1 MFYYKE
7 NQTWKFSE
15 DQYLT
20 DEAYHELLDEYYKL
34 PGKYITTDV
43 RDLNRDFYGLKD
55 KSLSPEEEEA
65 KRKRTMI
72 GIILGCVVFASLVVS
87 LILKQILIFGFIF
100 CAVFL
105 IAGLSLVITGK
116 GGNVES
122 ASRALIN
129 RITGVFISLASAAI
143 LLLLIFRSHFEG
155 AELLILIACILF
167 GLSGIALPLIFIMK
181 ALSGKFIY
189 TEEINAVCKGYVRSV
204 SRDEGSNHMMHTFI
218 LSSPLF
224 SYNYNGIQYEAL
236 YDEFVTKKDSD
247 IALGQSVPIRI
258 DPKHPEGIMSP
269 VATHPLSVVLPVVM
283 GLMFLAAAI
292 FMGTYVLNGSAKSMT
307 VETQWNST
315 VNKINGESESTEP
328 AKLQLTDEMIEKAYA
343 NDLKN
348 AEGWYVEYVTVAD
361 HEDGGNLMIE
371 SFTDESFAMIACKK
385 GKEHEPGKK
394 LLCFYTVDKEKLA
407 ENGSHYKNCFSFG
420 DPDTVE
426 YTGSHGAYQ
435 G

>member
-1 MFYYKE
+1 MFYYKD

-15 DQYLT
+15 EQYLS
-20 DEAYHELLDEYYKL
+20 DEAYHELLNEYRDL
-34 PGKYITTDV
+34 PGKYATTDV
-43 RDLNRDFYGLKD
+43 RDLNRDFYGVKD

-65 KRKRTMI
+65 KRKRSII
-72 GIILGCVVFASLVVS
+72 GIILGCIVFASLVVS

-105 IAGLSLVITGK
+105 IAGISLIVTGK
-116 GGNVES
+116 GGIVES

-204 SRDEGSNHMMHTFI
+204 ERDEGSNHMMHTFI
-218 LSSPLF
+218 MSSPLF
-224 SYNYNGIQYEAL
+224 SYTYNGVQYEAL
-236 YDEFVTKKDSD
+236 YDEFETKKDSD
-247 IALGQSVPIRI
+247 IAFGQSVPIRI

-269 VATHPLSVVLPVVM
+269 VAKQPVAVILPVVM
-283 GLMFLAAAI
+283 GLMFLGAAI
-292 FMGTYVLNGSAKSMT
+292 FMGTYVLNGSAKTMT
-307 VETQWNST
+307 VETQWNPA
-315 VNKINGESESTEP
+315 VNKINGETESTTE
-328 AKLQLTDEMIEKAYA
+328 AKIQLTDEKIEQTYA
-343 NDLKN
+343 KEIQNSG
-348 AEGWYVEYVTVAD
+348 GWYVEYVTVAD

-394 LLCFYTVDKEKLA
+394 LLCFYTVDKEKLS
-407 ENGSHYKNCFSFG
+407 ESGSHYKNCFSFG
-420 DPDTVE
+420 DPDKVE
-426 YTGSHGAYQ
+426 YKGSHGAYQ